1 MVYYLWYDFLPN
13 SHQGGTGM
21 KSCDWCLWLG
31 NEKIFN
37 IRQLRENF
45 DTAVLVGYY
54 LGGGLERW
62 LSDAEETAVLEKV
75 QNIDRGGDIGS
86 QLEFIFGVR
95 PDPKPET
102 AAVPEYKAV
111 EQAKE
116 YHEVAESVKLA
127 LMAVSGD
134 YSSFASS
141 FGSFRPT
148 SYRYAFEHEFE
159 KSSFRS
165 GSFRVGSF
173 NIGSFRSR
181 MLRAGGS
188 FRTGSFRLVK
198 FGYNQGSFRTGS
210 GFSGSFTGSFRPTSG
225 GSFRFYMGNAEIT
238 REEYKRTKINLS
250 SCPLN
255 AYGYGIHKI

>member
-1 MVYYLWYDFLPN
+1 
-13 SHQGGTGM
+13 M

-75 QNIDRGGDIGS
+75 RNIDRGGDIGC

-95 PDPKPET
+95 PDPKPE
-102 AAVPEYKAV
+102 ALPVPEYKAV

-116 YHEVAESVKLA
+116 YHEVSESVRLA

-141 FGSFRPT
+141 FGSFRLT
-148 SYRYAFEHEFE
+148 SYRYAF
-159 KSSFRS
+159 
-165 GSFRVGSF
+165 
-173 NIGSFRSR
+173 
-181 MLRAGGS
+181 
-188 FRTGSFRLVK
+188 
-198 FGYNQGSFRTGS
+198 
-210 GFSGSFTGSFRPTSG
+210 
-225 GSFRFYMGNAEIT
+225 
-238 REEYKRTKINLS
+238 
-250 SCPLN
+250 
-255 AYGYGIHKI
+255 